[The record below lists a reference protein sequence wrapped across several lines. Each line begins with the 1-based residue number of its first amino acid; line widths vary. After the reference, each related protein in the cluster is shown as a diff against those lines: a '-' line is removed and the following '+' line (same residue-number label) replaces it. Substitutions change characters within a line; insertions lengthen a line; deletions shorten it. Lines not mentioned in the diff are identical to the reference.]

1 MKPKSKWPKDLNH
14 SQGDERL
21 LLWFLNIC
29 FGIHLHDTLHH
40 VICIHKH
47 SFRHRIIIIS
57 HKKDRCFGNEEKFRR
72 KKKKFHASLCTKR
85 REGVFLLRLKKR
97 SFVHS
102 KADYT
107 RIKETKYITRYVQIY
122 ISFFHNYITK
132 IPSEFFVG
140 KSIIATIKLQ
150 AVILQLRHTSAS
162 SSCTY

>member
-1 MKPKSKWPKDLNH
+1 
-14 SQGDERL
+14 
-21 LLWFLNIC
+21 
-29 FGIHLHDTLHH
+29 
-40 VICIHKH
+40 
-47 SFRHRIIIIS
+47 
-57 HKKDRCFGNEEKFRR
+57 
-72 KKKKFHASLCTKR
+72 LCTKR

-102 KADYT
+102 KADCT

-150 AVILQLRHTSAS
+150 VVILQLRHPAHIKEQNKKSANFKEKEKVTNIS
-162 SSCTY
+162 FLLA